1 MPRASIS
8 ARSVLWKIHRWIGVG
23 LFVLLVPVALSGA
36 LLVYDD
42 EFDALIHPA
51 RYATTGSALV
61 APTKYLAS
69 AKAALGDG
77 QALNIQY
84 PKEADSPVIVQARTS
99 GGEGRQP
106 QRLNVYID
114 PPTARVLEVVDFRS
128 SMFGFLHFFH
138 ENLTVP
144 EYSGRAIVGWTGVG
158 MLVLALSGIVLWWP
172 RNGAFLPG
180 LRWQRQPKTSANLH
194 HMAGFWISL
203 PLAFVSFT
211 GIYLAFPPQ
220 ARSVMS
226 SIAPMTPQ
234 GQRGFPTPVRQ
245 TAMTADAALDAALKS
260 VPGARMTALNIPTA
274 ARGDA
279 NAVPAWRV
287 QLLNANNEAVTV
299 LVDDRTGDARRPP
312 EALSGDR
319 AAQWMRWLHEGSR
332 GGSVWKAVVFLT
344 GILPAIFGI
353 TGLMMWWR
361 GRRSRKANLK
371 RAAGATGALQA
382 AE

>member
-1 MPRASIS
+1 MARSSIS

-42 EFDALIHPA
+42 EFDALVHPA
-51 RYATTGSALV
+51 RYATTGSKLMQ
-61 APTKYLAS
+61 PTAYLAS

-84 PKEADSPVIVQARTS
+84 PREEGSPVIVQARTG
-99 GGEGRQP
+99 GGEGRPP

-114 PPTARVLEVVDFRS
+114 PPTGRMLEVVDFRS

-172 RNGAFLPG
+172 RNGAFIPG
-180 LRWQRQPKTSANLH
+180 LRWQRQPATSANLH

-226 SIAPMTPQ
+226 SIVPMTPQ
-234 GQRGFPTPVRQ
+234 GSRGFGAPLRQ
-245 TAMTADAALDAALKS
+245 TTSTADVALDAALKF
-260 VPGARMTALNIPTA
+260 VPGARVSALFLPTG

-279 NAVPAWRV
+279 AAPPNWRV
-287 QLLNANNEAVTV
+287 QLRNTNDEAVTL
-299 LVDDRTGDARRPP
+299 LVDDRSGETSRPP
-312 EALSGDR
+312 EGLSGDR

-332 GGSVWKAVVFLT
+332 GGSVWKAIVFLT
-344 GILPAIFGI
+344 GVLPAVFGV
-353 TGLMMWWR
+353 TGLMMWLR
-361 GRRSRKANLK
+361 GRRNRKALSK
-371 RAAGATGALQA
+371 RATGATGALQA